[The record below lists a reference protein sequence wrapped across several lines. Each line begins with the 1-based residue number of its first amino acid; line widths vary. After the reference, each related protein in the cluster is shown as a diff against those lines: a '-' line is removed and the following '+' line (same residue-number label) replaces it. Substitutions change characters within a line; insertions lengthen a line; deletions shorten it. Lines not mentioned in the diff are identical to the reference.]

1 MPRPNATS
9 ALVPVTLGTL
19 SGRELRDL
27 IDPVIVHADP
37 TPEQNADLPELT
49 LVSVEVY
56 GGTLYLAATDRYT
69 LGITRHQ
76 IPDDQPRARGAIAV
90 PAAALR
96 KALRAVRVRDLIR
109 LSVDRDG
116 LSLTHADATALTHRI
131 PASPMTFPL
140 NWRRHLGTWMRTPRA
155 DAAPTGLN
163 PAYLARFTHAA
174 RDGLPLELRTIGTS
188 SRPQVLVTC
197 GTHFLGA
204 VSPIRLANLADNGTR
219 PGDPLTPWLAVCP
232 ADAPPAPRRAAA

>member
-1 MPRPNATS
+1 MSTTDATS
-9 ALVPVTLGTL
+9 ALVPVTLDTL

-56 GGTLYLAATDRYT
+56 GGMLYLAATDRYT
-69 LGITRHQ
+69 LGVTRHQ

-96 KALRAVRVRDLIR
+96 KALRSIAARDLIR

-116 LSLTHADATALTHRI
+116 LSLTHADTTALTHRV

-140 NWRRHLGTWMRTPRA
+140 NWRRHLGAWMRTPRA

-174 RDGLPLELRTIGTS
+174 RGGLPLELRTIGTP
-188 SRPQVLVTC
+188 SRPQVLITC

-204 VSPIRLANLADNGTR
+204 VSPIRLSVLDDNGTR
-219 PGDPLTPWLAVCP
+219 CDDPLTPWLAVCP
-232 ADAPPAPRRAAA
+232 PAALTAPRKAAA